1 MCFPKQHEGIPQFP
15 NTPESRGHWNEQAP
29 QRIPCKEGV
38 LRIEGGHHAAR
49 QHNRRGIY
57 IECNVQRL
65 SQTVDRIHV
74 RVHVSQALHNPTDSI
89 SIAQDWA
96 IENRTLQQEN
106 IATLHKGCM
115 SGSLQPLA
123 MALTSTNESGPGHVN
138 LSSACL
144 FVAVAL
150 TPLYCK
156 SLLSACAFGPFSQEP
171 LTIELSPTYCTTPN
185 RPAK

>member
-89 SIAQDWA
+89 SIPQDWA

-106 IATLHKGCM
+106 IATLHDGCM

-123 MALTSTNESGPGHVN
+123 MALPSTNESGPGHVN
-138 LSSACL
+138 EFICMSVRCSGPDSTVLQVSAIRMCL
-144 FVAVAL
+144 R
-150 TPLYCK
+150 PI
-156 SLLSACAFGPFSQEP
+156 FSRTLDHRAESYILHNP
-171 LTIELSPTYCTTPN
+171 
-185 RPAK
+185 